1 MHQPAE
7 SLADEPGV
15 LQERAIDFAAFF
27 DEGCQVDGLG
37 RTVKAQATV
46 EEVVGLD
53 EAIVRSI
60 EHVEKFRSILFIHIK
75 GSKKAAA
82 CADCATGPGSPA
94 R

>member
-1 MHQPAE
+1 MATQCNGTRQHITLPHSRAE
-7 SLADEPGV
+7 GV

-60 EHVEKFRSILFIHIK
+60 EHVEKFRSILFLSRCCMKRQGRH
-75 GSKKAAA
+75 
-82 CADCATGPGSPA
+82 
-94 R
+94 